1 MKRADYQTNEQ
12 INQVLSYDI
21 DPYVRLRFVLTA
33 TGLSNSTIYRLI
45 QAGQFPKPL
54 KLTENTSVWRLS
66 ELKQWMAERESSAR
80 LAKRG

>member
-1 MKRADYQTNEQ
+1 MKRADYQTEEQ
-12 INQVLSYDI
+12 ISHVLRYDI

-45 QAGQFPKPL
+45 QMGQFPQPRR
-54 KLTENTSVWRLS
+54 LTERTSVWRLS
-66 ELKQWMAERESSAR
+66 EIKQWMADRESSAA